1 MRSRF
6 RFGTPRRVFAAA
18 AFLLTVG
25 LGLPRSAGACSM
37 CRCSDPVF
45 SALGEGLYT
54 YGGFQIAVDWNRLD
68 QTQGSEHGEEGGEHL
83 RSKHGGDFEEQVRNT
98 LTATISYGWHERLSL
113 VAQVPYSFNEL
124 TEEDEVQKADGLSD
138 PLFFVYGRLWAS
150 KFEQGLGRRA
160 WLWAVFSVKTPWG
173 ENDVTVDGE
182 RLDEHVQPGTGATNL
197 AGGLSGLYLIDENSS
212 LYASAMYTGTGRNEF
227 GYKYGDNV
235 QANMYYDRKLTDW
248 LDAVLEINYLFAKRD
263 QVDTLGVVDPDTGGN
278 SLYLTP
284 RVAVN
289 IVRGL
294 VARAAAQF
302 PVWEDLNGI
311 QDIKP
316 AFTAGLT
323 YVF

>member
-1 MRSRF
+1 M
-6 RFGTPRRVFAAA
+6 RRVSCGRRAVSIAALVVFLA
-18 AFLLTVG
+18 ALA
-25 LGLPRSAGACSM
+25 PAPAPACSM

-68 QTQGSEHGEEGGEHL
+68 QTQGAEGHEGKEHL
-83 RSKHGGDFEEQVRNT
+83 RGFGKHGGDFEEQVRNT
-98 LTATISYGWHERLSL
+98 VTATISYGWHERLTL
-113 VAQVPYSFNEL
+113 VAQVPYAHNEL
-124 TEEDEVQKADGLSD
+124 TEADEVQKANGLGD
-138 PLFFVYGRLWAS
+138 PLFFVYGRIWAS

-173 ENDVTVDGE
+173 ENDVTADGV

-197 AGGLSGLYLIDENSS
+197 AGGLSGLFLIDGPSS
-212 LYASAMYTGTGRNEF
+212 VYASAMYTGTGRNEF
-227 GYKYGDNV
+227 GYKYGDNF
-235 QANMYYDRKLTDW
+235 QANVYYDRKLTDW
-248 LDAVLEINYLFAKRD
+248 LDAVLEVNYLYARRD
-263 QVDTLGVVDPDTGGN
+263 QVDEIGLVDPNTGGN

-284 RVAVN
+284 RIAVN
-289 IVRGL
+289 VVKGL

-316 AFTAGLT
+316 AYTAGLT

>member
-6 RFGTPRRVFAAA
+6 RATRRIFAAA
-18 AFLLTVG
+18 ALL
-25 LGLPRSAGACSM
+25 LGATLALPPYASACSM
-37 CRCSDPVF
+37 CRCSDPVL
-45 SALGEGLYT
+45 SALGEGRYT

-68 QTQGSEHGEEGGEHL
+68 QTQGSEGHEEPERGGRL
-83 RSKHGGDFEEQVRNT
+83 FKHGGDFEEQVRNT
-98 LTATISYGWHERLSL
+98 VTATISYGWHERLTL

-124 TEEDEVQKADGLSD
+124 TEEDEVQKADGVSD
-138 PLFFVYGRLWAS
+138 PLFFVYGRIWAS

-197 AGGLSGLYLIDENSS
+197 AGGLSGLYLIDEKSS

-235 QANMYYDRKLTDW
+235 QANVYYDRKLNDW
-248 LDAVLEINYLFAKRD
+248 LDAVLEVNYLFAKRD
-263 QVDTLGVVDPDTGGN
+263 QVDTLGLVDPDTGGN

-289 IVRGL
+289 VVRGL

-302 PVWEDLNGI
+302 PVWEDLNGV

-316 AFTAGLT
+316 AFSAGLT